1 MRIPLSERI
10 SRTTRAARPHLQPA
24 EEVPVARPDPVL
36 PVKTRKVRFVGSF
49 GDKLPAATLPEIAF
63 AGRSNVG
70 KSSALNALVGSRG
83 AARVSKTPGR
93 TQALN
98 LFAIDER
105 VMFVD
110 LPGYGYAKVPEAV
123 QERWKASI
131 ERYLGERQALCLVVC
146 LVDGRHDAQPL
157 DQALVAG
164 LAEAGLPLVIVATKM
179 DKVRRSA
186 RGRHRKR
193 LAEGLGVPK
202 SMVLPFSSQT
212 NQGVAELWQ
221 VLEEAVA
228 AHGQAG

>member
-1 MRIPLSERI
+1 MS
-10 SRTTRAARPHLQPA
+10 
-24 EEVPVARPDPVL
+24 RPDPVL
-36 PVKTRKVRFVGSF
+36 PVQTRQVRFIGSF
-49 GDKLPAATLPEIAF
+49 GDNLPDATLPEIAF

-110 LPGYGYAKVPEAV
+110 LPGYGYAKVPEAI
-123 QERWKASI
+123 QEKWKGFI
-131 ERYLGERQALCLVVC
+131 EHYLGEREALSLVVC

-157 DQALVAG
+157 DQALIAG
-164 LAEAGLPLVIVATKM
+164 LAEAGLPLVVVATKM

-186 RGRHRKR
+186 RGRHRR
-193 LAEGLGVPK
+193 QLAEVLGVPK
-202 SMVLPFSSQT
+202 TMVVPFSSHT

-221 VLEEAVA
+221 IIDEAVRA
-228 AHGQAG
+228 EP